1 MGKAIEENKLTVI
14 IKIILLKLNIFW
26 KFMQAEKNNDNNKNN
41 LPPPPLQLQFS

>member
-26 KFMQAEKNNDNNKNN
+26 KFMQAEKNNDKNKNN